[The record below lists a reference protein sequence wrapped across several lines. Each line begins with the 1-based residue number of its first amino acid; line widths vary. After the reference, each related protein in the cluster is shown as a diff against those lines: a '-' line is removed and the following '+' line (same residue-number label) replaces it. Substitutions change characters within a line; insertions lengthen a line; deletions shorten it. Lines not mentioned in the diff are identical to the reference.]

1 MPFNP
6 SNGTKNKKRVF
17 MSRSNLIRPDY
28 KENFVTLE
36 ALDGIYDPGT
46 GGSLDP
52 PIFVQERQQQTRN
65 EGSLLSSG

>member
-28 KENFVTLE
+28 NENFVTLE
-36 ALDGIYDPGT
+36 ALDGIHDPGT
-46 GGSLDP
+46 GVIGP
-52 PIFVQERQQQTRN
+52 PHIRYLVAT
-65 EGSLLSSG
+65 